1 MDPHWASVCG
11 SKRYFYC
18 GISVCPEAV
27 GSRAEGLKSVL
38 TYDREKCRRVCGV
51 DDGADNG
58 LAVEANWGS
67 ASHAYSCFIPKLG
80 FGEDTLRPLVQIEG
94 GYALSPSYPRI
105 ILSLPLSLH
114 YGSGL
119 DL

>member
-1 MDPHWASVCG
+1 MDPHWASVYG

-67 ASHAYSCFIPKLG
+67 ASHAYFFASFLNLDSERTRCVLWYR
-80 FGEDTLRPLVQIEG
+80 LRGAMLF
-94 GYALSPSYPRI
+94 PR
-105 ILSLPLSLH
+105 PTRE
-114 YGSGL
+114 
-119 DL
+119 